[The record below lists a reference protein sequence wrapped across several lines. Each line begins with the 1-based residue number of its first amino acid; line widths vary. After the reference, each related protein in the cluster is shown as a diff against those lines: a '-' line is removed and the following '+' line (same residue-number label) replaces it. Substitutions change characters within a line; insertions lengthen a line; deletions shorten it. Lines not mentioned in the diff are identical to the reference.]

1 MGSIKAD
8 VPVRMTKKTNLISLV
23 VLAAL
28 CLATGQVDSPLYRH
42 ESSPLEIR
50 TNEGAVIQMTTV
62 VVADREEHRRGL
74 MYVRHL
80 PVNQSLL
87 FVYNNDVKVTF
98 WMKNTYVPLDLVFI
112 QRNGEIVDII
122 KDTVPLST
130 EKLESDQWHLAVL
143 ELNAG
148 LCKKLGI
155 EIGDVV
161 EHEFFESQ

>member
-8 VPVRMTKKTNLISLV
+8 VPARMTKRAKLVGVV

-28 CLATGQVDSPLYRH
+28 CLATGQVDSPLYRL
-42 ESSPLEIR
+42 ESSALKVR
-50 TNEGAVIQMTTV
+50 TMEGAEIQMTTV
-62 VVADREEHRRGL
+62 VVADGEQQRRGL
-74 MYVRHL
+74 MFVRHL

-87 FVYNNDVKVTF
+87 FVYNRLSNVTF
-98 WMKNTYVPLDLVFI
+98 WMKNTYVALDLVFI
-112 QRNGEIVDII
+112 QRKGVIVDII
-122 KDTVPLST
+122 RDTVPLST
-130 EKLESDQWHLAVL
+130 EKLVSDQDVIAVL

-161 EHEFFESQ
+161 EHEFFDSH

>member
-1 MGSIKAD
+1 
-8 VPVRMTKKTNLISLV
+8 MTKKTNLIGVV

-28 CLATGQVDSPLYRH
+28 CLATGQVDSPLYRL
-42 ESSPLEIR
+42 EASPLKVR
-50 TNEGAVIQMTTV
+50 TKEGAEIQMTTV
-62 VVADREEHRRGL
+62 VVDNREEQRRGL
-74 MYVRHL
+74 MFVRHL

-122 KDTVPLST
+122 RDTVPLST

-161 EHEFFESQ
+161 EHEFFDSQ

>member
-1 MGSIKAD
+1 
-8 VPVRMTKKTNLISLV
+8 MTNRTKLIGVL

-28 CLATGQVDSPLYRH
+28 CLATGQVDSPLYRL

-50 TNEGAVIQMTTV
+50 TKDGAVIQMKTV
-62 VVADREEHRRGL
+62 VVADGEQQKRG
-74 MYVRHL
+74 L

-87 FVYNNDVKVTF
+87 FVYKNLSDVTF
-98 WMKNTYVPLDLVFI
+98 WMKNTYIPLDLVYI
-112 QRNGEIVDII
+112 QSKGVIVDII
-122 KDTVPLST
+122 RNTVPLST
-130 EKLESDQWHLAVL
+130 EKLASDQGAIAVL

-161 EHEFFESQ
+161 EHEFFDSH

>member
-1 MGSIKAD
+1 
-8 VPVRMTKKTNLISLV
+8 MTHRTKLTGVL

-50 TNEGAVIQMTTV
+50 TSEGAVIQMTTV

-112 QRNGEIVDII
+112 QRKGEIVDII
-122 KDTVPLST
+122 RDTVPLST

-161 EHEFFESQ
+161 EHEFFNSQ